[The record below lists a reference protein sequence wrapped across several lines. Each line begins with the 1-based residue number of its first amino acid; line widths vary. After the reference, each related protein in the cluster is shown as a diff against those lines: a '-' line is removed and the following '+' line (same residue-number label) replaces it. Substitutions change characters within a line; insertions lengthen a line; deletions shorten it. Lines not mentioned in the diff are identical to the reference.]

1 MATLAF
7 YALVAFWISTPFCC
21 GHSFL
26 AEPPSR
32 NLVASRRGDETC
44 PHCLQSGGP
53 DQVASRSNHI
63 WPTSLDPPSHGLCG
77 DPVQG
82 STDPSSLATSPYLVP
97 TPVQRTYRAG
107 DVVEFRIGVSTHHQ
121 GHYEFRICDQ
131 GLDGSTLSSAAAGQD
146 CLNEW
151 VLERAELDS
160 SCGGQDSPADC
171 QPIDVKHPGR
181 WYLPPVNEG
190 TQTAGLTWNDNMATD
205 GIGEYHVMKYKIPEA
220 LHCESCTLQWYWS
233 TGNSCL
239 YDGDYLGSDGYF
251 QRNQDAFA
259 QMGWDPEEWCT
270 WCMKSWATC
279 GNSCC
284 KTGGTFAEEFWNCAD
299 IKVQA
304 AGPVPPP
311 TPEPPTP
318 KPTAAPTRTCHA
330 QVGNTQGATDARCEE
345 ACSFLSASQ
354 WPCNGLCS
362 CS

>member
-1 MATLAF
+1 M
-7 YALVAFWISTPFCC
+7 ISTPFCS

-32 NLVASRRGDETC
+32 NLVASRHGDEIC

-53 DQVASRSNHI
+53 DQVAARSKHV
-63 WPTSLDPPSHGLCG
+63 WPTAMDPPSHGLCG

-82 STDPSSLATSPYLVP
+82 STDPSSLASSPYLVP
-97 TPVQRTYRAG
+97 TPVQRTYSAG
-107 DVVEFRIGVSTHHQ
+107 AVVEFRVGVSTHHQ

-131 GLDGSTLSSAAAGQD
+131 GLDGSTLSSATAGQD

-171 QPIDVKHPGR
+171 QPIDAKHPGR
-181 WYLPPVNEG
+181 WYLPPVSKG
-190 TQTAGLTWNDNMATD
+190 TQTAGLDWNDNMATD
-205 GIGEYHVMKYKIPEA
+205 GIGEYHVMKYKIPET

-259 QMGWDPEEWCT
+259 QMGWDPEEWCP

-279 GNSCC
+279 ENSCC
-284 KTGGTFAEEFWNCAD
+284 KTGGTFGEEFWNCAD

-311 TPEPPTP
+311 TPAPPTP
-318 KPTAAPTRTCHA
+318 KPTSAPTATCRA

-345 ACSFLSASQ
+345 ACSLLPADH
-354 WPCNGLCS
+354 WPCNGLCI